1 MDSNEWEKK
10 RDVEELKAEVGA
22 AGEKKK
28 DCAGGEGQG
37 KGGGSKKGKRG
48 VEKKEGRFVGVE
60 ESKRIKKKEREK
72 REDWVGS
79 CRYVRGRTG
88 VNRREE
94 VMEEKREGVL

>member
-10 RDVEELKAEVGA
+10 RDVKELKAEVGA

-60 ESKRIKKKEREK
+60 ESKRMEKKTE
-72 REDWVGS
+72 REDWVGES
-79 CRYVRGRTG
+79 CRYVRERTG
-88 VNRREE
+88 VNRKEE
-94 VMEEKREGVL
+94 VMEGKREGVL